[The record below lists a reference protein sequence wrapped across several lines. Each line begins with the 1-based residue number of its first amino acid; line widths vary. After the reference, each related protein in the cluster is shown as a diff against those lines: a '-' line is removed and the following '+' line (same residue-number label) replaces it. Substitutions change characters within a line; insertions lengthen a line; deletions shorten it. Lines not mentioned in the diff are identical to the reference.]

1 MSYTNLCH
9 HRKSHMELD
18 EIYFFTASINRWMPL
33 LAQDTTKQIIV
44 SALDYLTRQNRM
56 DVFAFVIMPTHIHFI
71 WRARSLNGKEHPK
84 GSFLKYTAH
93 EFKKLLSFDP
103 LIPLSCFKINAHN
116 KNYEFWQKDPLAIIL
131 YTRKVA
137 FQKLDYIYFNP
148 CAGKWKLVADPC
160 DYYFSSAA
168 FYEKGIK
175 HFSFLRDIRDEF

>member
-1 MSYTNLCH
+1 
-9 HRKSHMELD
+9 MELG
-18 EIYFFTASINRWMPL
+18 EIYFFTASINGWMHL
-33 LAQDTTKQIIV
+33 LAPDATKQIIV
-44 SALDYLTRQNRM
+44 SALDYLTRQYKM

-103 LIPLSCFKINAHN
+103 VIPLACFKTDAHN
-116 KNYEFWQKDPLAIIL
+116 KAYEFWQKDPLAIVL

-137 FQKLDYIYFNP
+137 FQKLDYIHFNP
-148 CAGKWKLVADPC
+148 CAGKWKLAKEPC

-168 FYEKGIK
+168 FYEKGITD
-175 HFSFLRDIRDEF
+175 FSFLKDIRDEF